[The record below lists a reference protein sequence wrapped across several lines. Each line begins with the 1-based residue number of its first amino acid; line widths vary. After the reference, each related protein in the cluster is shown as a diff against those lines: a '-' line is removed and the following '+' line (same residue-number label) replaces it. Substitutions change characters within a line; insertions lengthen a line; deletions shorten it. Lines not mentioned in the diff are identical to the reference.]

1 MTRYA
6 KDSRII
12 FDLGTNDGEDTAFYL
27 KRGFN
32 VVALEANPV
41 LCDKGRQRFRN
52 EISQGRLSLL
62 NVAIANRPGQ
72 AKFYVNLENDHWS
85 SLNAEWAGR
94 DATKFKEISVECVTV
109 RSLFAEFG
117 VPYYLKID
125 VEGADQ
131 SVLEQLRHVDTLPL
145 FVSVEDCRL
154 GFDYMRIMASCG
166 YNAFKLLDQ
175 SGIAQM
181 TDAATGHAFP
191 AGSSGPFGDDLPGEW
206 LPYDEMVKHYS
217 QTVRD
222 RAGNRLAPRSHWW
235 DIHCTSRG

>member
-41 LCDKGRQRFRN
+41 LCDKGRQRFQN

-62 NVAIANRPGQ
+62 NVAIADRPGQ

-175 SGIAQM
+175 SGVAQM
-181 TDAATGHAFP
+181 TDAATG
-191 AGSSGPFGDDLPGEW
+191 SS
-206 LPYDEMVKHYS
+206 
-217 QTVRD
+217 
-222 RAGNRLAPRSHWW
+222 
-235 DIHCTSRG
+235 SRKS

>member
-6 KDSRII
+6 KDSRVI

-41 LCDKGRQRFRN
+41 LCEQAGQRFRD
-52 EISQGRLSLL
+52 EISDGRLKLL
-62 NVAIANRPGQ
+62 NIAIADKPGH
-72 AKFYVNLENDHWS
+72 AKFYVNLDNDHWS
-85 SLNAEWAGR
+85 SLDAGWAAR
-94 DATKFKEISVECVTV
+94 DATRFKEITVECATLGN
-109 RSLFAEFG
+109 LFAQFG

-131 SVLEQLRHVDTLPL
+131 SVLEQLRGSDQLPL

-154 GFDYMRIMASCG
+154 GFDYMQIMAACG

-175 SGIAQM
+175 S
-181 TDAATGHAFP
+181 
-191 AGSSGPFGDDLPGEW
+191 
-206 LPYDEMVKHYS
+206 
-217 QTVRD
+217 
-222 RAGNRLAPRSHWW
+222 
-235 DIHCTSRG
+235 

>member
-62 NVAIANRPGQ
+62 NVAIADRPGQ

-117 VPYYLKID
+117 APHYLKID

-131 SVLEQLRHVDTLPL
+131 SVLEQLCNVDTLPL

-175 SGIAQM
+175 SGVAQM